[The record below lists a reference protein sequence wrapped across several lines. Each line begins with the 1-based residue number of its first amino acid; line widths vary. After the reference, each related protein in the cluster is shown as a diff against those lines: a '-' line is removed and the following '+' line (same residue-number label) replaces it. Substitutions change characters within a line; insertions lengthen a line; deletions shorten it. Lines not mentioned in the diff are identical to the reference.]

1 MIHLRFFAL
10 VLLLAACAPQSAQPT
25 EVAVTEET
33 IVTPPAPAI
42 TPTGIA
48 VSTVEATALVPVTLN
63 VWWPE
68 PLAPI
73 DNQDAADML
82 SEQISAFQAAN
93 DDVAVDFRLK
103 KAQDVGGIMATL
115 KAANL
120 VAPGALPD
128 LTLLRRS
135 DMLSAAQ
142 AGLIMPMDER
152 VPAAILDNL
161 PPMVGALGRVNDR
174 LYGLPYNVEVQH
186 IATQPGVYAP
196 DEWSFADILTQK
208 IAYVFPAGR
217 ANTLSDVFL
226 AQYRDATNTREGST
240 ISVEADQLEALF
252 SFYQT
257 AVAERLIDPIVL
269 EYILPEDYRGGL
281 ARGDIPAG
289 VVTSTLYLKMAADPD
304 GEALDFAALPTA
316 SGQPATVVDGW
327 MWVLTSA
334 DAEQQAAAM
343 RFLTW
348 MVDTDRQGRY
358 NQAISML
365 PSQRSALR
373 QWEDPDYAAFID
385 MLLSNATLPLAEST
399 GGVTARVI
407 QSALASV
414 ISGQRTAEEAAQD
427 VITQLPS

>member
-1 MIHLRFFAL
+1 MAL
-10 VLLLAACAPQSAQPT
+10 ALLLAACGTQSAQQPT
-25 EVAVTEET
+25 QIAVTEET
-33 IVTPPAPAI
+33 IVTQPAPAI

-48 VSTVEATALVPVTLN
+48 VGTVEATALVPVTLN

-73 DNQDAADML
+73 DNQDAADLL

-103 KAQDVGGIMATL
+103 KAQDVGGIMSTL

-142 AGLIMPMDER
+142 AGLILPMDER

-161 PPMVGALGRVNDR
+161 SPMVGALGRVNDR
-174 LYGLPYNVEVQH
+174 LYGLPYNIEVQH
-186 IATQPGVYAP
+186 MAAQPGVLP
-196 DEWSFADILTQK
+196 LDQLSFADVLADK
-208 IAYVFPAGR
+208 LGFVFPAGR
-217 ANTLSDVFL
+217 ANSLSDVFL
-226 AQYRDATNTREGST
+226 AQYRDATNTRESST

-252 SFYQT
+252 EFYST
-257 AVAERLIDPIVL
+257 AVAEGLIDPIVL
-269 EYILPEDYRGGL
+269 EYIIPEDYRGGL
-281 ARGDIPAG
+281 TRGDIPAG
-289 VVTSTLYLKMAADPD
+289 VVTSTLFLKMMADPEND
-304 GEALDFAALPTA
+304 VALDFASIPTA

-348 MVDTDRQGRY
+348 MVDSDRQGRY

-373 QWEDPDYAAFID
+373 QWEDPEYATFVD